1 MVTLIFR
8 FVQKLILINEKGR
21 TGMKLVDVIIALS
34 SNRPWWENLLRI
46 VFFLW
51 FAFANGVAVYGMVL
65 TLMDRKKILAEE
77 GTSCKEVC
85 VSFLSVVVFIF
96 FIVIT
101 LFFLSG
107 LVLALVDIFLNN

>member
-21 TGMKLVDVIIALS
+21 TGMKLVNTIIALS

-51 FAFANGVAVYGMVL
+51 FAFINGVATYGMRL
-65 TLMDRKKILAEE
+65 ALRDRKEILEE
-77 GTSCKEVC
+77 KGSLCKGVGI
-85 VSFLSVVVFIF
+85 SLLSVVTFVVFGF
-96 FIVIT
+96 IT
-101 LFFLSG
+101 LLFLFG
-107 LVLALVDIFLNN
+107 LVLALVDIF